1 MKKQFLS
8 ASLLS
13 ADILNLQ
20 KEVEELEAGG
30 VDMLHIDVMDG
41 AFVPNLGFSISLVAA
56 LKKMTK
62 LPLDVH
68 LMMENPE
75 KHIQA
80 FIDAGSNIL
89 TIHLEAVKHIDSVI
103 RQIKTSKI
111 KAGVALLPS
120 SVPQNL
126 EYIIDIVD
134 LVLIM
139 SVNPGFGGQTFI
151 QSQISKI
158 KYLSSKMRSST
169 LLSVDGGV
177 NVQNLSQIAAAGAD
191 TFVIGSYLYKGANIQ
206 QNVRSIKNLMI

>member
-1 MKKQFLS
+1 MQKHFLS
-8 ASLLS
+8 ASILS
-13 ADILNLQ
+13 ADVLNLQ
-20 KEVEELEAGG
+20 KQIEELEEGG

-41 AFVPNLGFSISLVAA
+41 VFVPNLGFGINTVAA
-56 LKKMTK
+56 LKKITK

-80 FIDAGSNIL
+80 FIDAGSDIL
-89 TIHLEAVKHIDSVI
+89 TVHLEAVKHIDRVI
-103 RQIKTSKI
+103 RQIKNANI

-120 SVPQNL
+120 SLPQNL

-134 LVLIM
+134 LVLVM

-151 QSQISKI
+151 RSQLNKI
-158 KYLSSKMRSST
+158 RYISSKMKFDS

-177 NVQNLSQIAAAGAD
+177 NIQNIDQIADAGAN
-191 TFVIGSYLYKGANIQ
+191 TFVVGSYLYRNGNIK
-206 QNVRSIKNLMI
+206 QNITNIKNLII